1 MACSF
6 CGRRTVL
13 LFCTVRRFFCTQACL
28 EDAEYLE
35 ILAGKMAG
43 VVPKEKIVELYK
55 RF

>member
-1 MACSF
+1 MRCDF
-6 CGRRTVL
+6 CATKTVL
-13 LFCTVRRFFCTQACL
+13 LFGTVRRFFCTKECQ
-28 EDAEYLE
+28 EDAQYLE